1 MLVGIC
7 KKLGLFWYWM
17 FFHRKRIG
25 SFAQI
30 MFFKIEANWLSISA
44 IRIPYDLYFLLMNF
58 SQDGILLIDRRIN
71 FSAHSTISKLWS
83 ILIDPSIG
91 QPGHDRCDRLA
102 VKSRS
107 TSSTS
112 TRRTS
117 YFRKIPQPQEEDIH
131 VSYIPG
137 GKILKE
143 TNWNFRS
150 LLFFQKEKEH
160 PISSST
166 FFSKRYFA

>member
-1 MLVGIC
+1 
-7 KKLGLFWYWM
+7 
-17 FFHRKRIG
+17 
-25 SFAQI
+25 
-30 MFFKIEANWLSISA
+30 
-44 IRIPYDLYFLLMNF
+44 MNF

-117 YFRKIPQPQEEDIH
+117 YFRKFLNRKRRTYMSHTFPEAKFWKKPIEISVHYFFFKKKRSIQFH
-131 VSYIPG
+131 LVHFS
-137 GKILKE
+137 LKE
-143 TNWNFRS
+143 TLPNSSKAVSIKNFD
-150 LLFFQKEKEH
+150 
-160 PISSST
+160 ISNAAC
-166 FFSKRYFA
+166 YYNLM

>member
-1 MLVGIC
+1 
-7 KKLGLFWYWM
+7 
-17 FFHRKRIG
+17 
-25 SFAQI
+25 
-30 MFFKIEANWLSISA
+30 
-44 IRIPYDLYFLLMNF
+44 MNF

-91 QPGHDRCDRLA
+91 QPGHDRCDRL

-107 TSSTS
+107 MSSSSTTSS
-112 TRRTS
+112 RRTS

-150 LLFFQKEKEH
+150 LLFF
-160 PISSST
+160 
-166 FFSKRYFA
+166 SKRKGASNFFLYIFLWKICLTLRRPFRSKILTYQRLLLQFNVSTW